1 MTYTPRAQR
10 LMKLARIAGDLEF
23 FAYMDCNRERAEH
36 FLRKLYSFTRLAH
49 SAQHGSDA

>member
-23 FAYMDCNRERAEH
+23 FAYMDCNRSRAEH
-36 FLRKLYSFTRLAH
+36 FMRRMNHFTRLAYL
-49 SAQHGSDA
+49 AQQGA

>member
-23 FAYMDCNRERAEH
+23 FAYMDCNRQRADH
-36 FLRKLYSFTRLAH
+36 FMRKMNALTRLAIK
-49 SAQHGSDA
+49 AQQGA